1 MIERIKHKLDWSSL
15 TRVERL
21 ALLGSVSVWAG
32 VLIFATGLFLA
43 LRDYRFERQ
52 ANAQATAIAA
62 TNIERETSPTAVA
75 GLHASPTLTQLP
87 PTATPTPI
95 HYAVG
100 WTTATPTLTP
110 WATATPDTDAWPVL
124 RPRNSPTSASSSS
137 SGQLATVPDAPTPTP
152 TPVSG
157 PPDRIAIPSI
167 DLDAPIVPIGWYIVE
182 EGDQTYM
189 VWQVADN
196 AVSWHKTSAYPGHGG
211 NVVLNGH
218 HNIRGEVFRY
228 LVDVGVGDRVWL
240 YVGEQVFYYTVEQ
253 KMILNEKGEPLEV
266 RLQNAS
272 WIQPTASERL
282 TMVTCWP
289 YNSNTHR
296 LVVTALPAPPPPTGG
311 LTD

>member
-75 GLHASPTLTQLP
+75 DLQASPTLTQLP

-182 EGDQTYM
+182 EGNQTYM
-189 VWQVADN
+189 IWQVADN

-218 HNIRGEVFRY
+218 HNIKGEVFRY
-228 LVDVGVGDRVWL
+228 LVDVAVGDRVWL
-240 YVGEQVFYYTVEQ
+240 YVEEKVFYYTVEQ
-253 KMILNEKGEPLEV
+253 KMILKEKEEPLEV